1 MYILRHALAHMELAW
16 LSQEHTGVPQTST
29 DLSPG
34 CSARWEI
41 KVGAGWAYCQRHNEV
56 TEQKLP
62 KVLPSCYESAE
73 NDGKDADDDVQGVL
87 FPVTDK
93 YMVS

>member
-1 MYILRHALAHMELAW
+1 MSSDMFWPTWNPAW
-16 LSQEHTGVPQTST
+16 LSQEHTGVPLTST
-29 DLSPG
+29 DLSLG

-41 KVGAGWAYCQRHNEV
+41 KVRAGWADCQRHKEV

-62 KVLPSCYESAE
+62 KVLPSCYESTE
-73 NDGKDADDDVQGVL
+73 NDGKDADDDVQGIL

-93 YMVS
+93 